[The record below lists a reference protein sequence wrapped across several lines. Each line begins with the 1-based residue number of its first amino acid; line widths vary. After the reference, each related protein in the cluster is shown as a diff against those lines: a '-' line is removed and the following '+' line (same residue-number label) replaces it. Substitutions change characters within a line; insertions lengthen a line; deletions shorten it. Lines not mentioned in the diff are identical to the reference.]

1 LIILINFSLKP
12 TGSTKKADDKADLD
26 VKLQED
32 DLLDKVRQI
41 LQKPVEIRIKS
52 DLKILSSFFKSTQI
66 FQKLQIPEDDEQE
79 KMMLL
84 SALTYQKAK
93 KKDYIWHFGDS
104 GDTFYIVLSGKV
116 QVSVPVTETTHIGT
130 ESEICKPKVKFIEIY
145 TNGD

>member
-1 LIILINFSLKP
+1 MIILINFSLKP

-93 KKDYIWHFGDS
+93 KKDYI
-104 GDTFYIVLSGKV
+104 
-116 QVSVPVTETTHIGT
+116 
-130 ESEICKPKVKFIEIY
+130 
-145 TNGD
+145 